1 MTTRTNKATEDYNIR
16 SSMSCSESDAV
27 SSEYDEDSDDF
38 DSMESD
44 EGEVGILTVGA
55 LRRWMRALEA
65 VVSED
70 DDAFSETE
78 DDAAAGDSD
87 SDDAP
92 RNTGL
97 SDCFEKRSKNL
108 AALPTYN
115 MRSGRKKIPI
125 TTVARRRQNTM
136 SGPTSTHSDAYIG
149 SARSCQLKQNYPPS
163 CLSMEAKVK

>member
-1 MTTRTNKATEDYNIR
+1 MDH
-16 SSMSCSESDAV
+16 SDSDAV
-27 SSEYDEDSDDF
+27 SSEDDEDSDDF

-44 EGEVGILTVGA
+44 EGEVGSLTGGA

-92 RNTGL
+92 RNTSL

-108 AALPTYN
+108 AALPTNNDEKWPQENTHYY
-115 MRSGRKKIPI
+115 RRKKKTEYYVRTDKYTLRCIY
-125 TTVARRRQNTM
+125 RLCKKL
-136 SGPTSTHSDAYIG
+136 PT
-149 SARSCQLKQNYPPS
+149 
-163 CLSMEAKVK
+163 EAKLPSILSVYGSRS